1 MNGIVRSLL
10 FVTAIGLLAV
20 VLICASDDSE
30 AEQVEVVFGDGI
42 AVTYQD
48 RSGGTPPYPQYMI
61 YDSPSLIDDSYY
73 ITAAPMEMEY
83 GNIFLNGVD
92 VGPGNQFFR
101 ISDYPDGIHFE
112 VFRSDYSVVFGRNGG
127 EGETQTSI
135 INLENGD
142 NFTIPDVLY
151 TRLGYRSVQWNTR
164 EDGTGEVISPGN
176 YTMDLDFIRNHYSLS
191 NNDLV
196 LYPGWVAVN
205 YSINYNLNNGIGQPP
220 PNNIKTIGMGV
231 TIPSI
236 NMTRTGYSATI
247 WNMSPD
253 GTGLDINIGDKVLD
267 TSFLT
272 TYFGNETEITLYP
285 KWTKNTYS
293 IRYSSTE
300 EMEGVLPETMNYII
314 GQTINIPIS
323 AITRAGY
330 ALNGWNTSAD
340 MSGLDIQFGDH
351 SVDTAFLERYYG
363 PSDRNLILYPK
374 WIPVDYSI
382 TLSSEFG
389 SASDVGWSV
398 TDGKLSR
405 GYNIE
410 SEMISLPT
418 PEPDDRFHLF
428 VNWEDSAG
436 NSVSRIA
443 TGTVGNIELKAA
455 WIEKSYPITARIN
468 GKEVTFDLTLSSEM
482 PYAEPEDGFAF
493 KGWYYR
499 DDEGNEVKFESM
511 SQMAENM
518 EIYAVFEPTQDDP
531 LEIAACVI
539 GIVVFFTVVIG
550 YGFTRE

>member
-30 AEQVEVVFGDGI
+30 ALDYVENKVNFNPDEVVVYYAGNQVGPLTDINVSFALYIVDKTGYHN
-42 AVTYQD
+42 VT
-48 RSGGTPPYPQYMI
+48 I
-61 YDSPSLIDDSYY
+61 
-73 ITAAPMEMEY
+73 
-83 GNIFLNGVD
+83 NGV
-92 VGPGNQFFR
+92 PY
-101 ISDYPDGIHFE
+101 DYDESGHIILPAERDSGILIQAE
-112 VFRSDYSVVFGRNGG
+112 KI
-127 EGETQTSI
+127 Q
-135 INLENGD
+135 
-142 NFTIPDVLY
+142 
-151 TRLGYRSVQWNTR
+151 
-164 EDGTGEVISPGN
+164 
-176 YTMDLDFIRNHYSLS
+176 
-191 NNDLV
+191 
-196 LYPGWVAVN
+196 
-205 YSINYNLNNGIGQPP
+205 YSINYETTVEVSGTFPEDPTFFTIDSILNIPLPLFSRAGYRLDGWNTSDNGTGNNITLGNHTIDADFIENYYGSNTNMILYPKWVRSEYSIVFNLNNGTGQLPVIIS
-220 PNNIKTIGMGV
+220 NQLVDEEV
-231 TIPSI
+231 TIPTVGLSRIGYTATTWYASSNENTLTI
-236 NMTRTGYSATI
+236 NPGEMVMGQSTVDEYCDVNG
-247 WNMSPD
+247 M
-253 GTGLDINIGDKVLD
+253 
-267 TSFLT
+267 
-272 TYFGNETEITLYP
+272 ITLYP
-285 KWTKNTYS
+285 KWVKNEYS
-293 IRYSSTE
+293 IRFDSTV
-300 EMEGVLPETMNYII
+300 EMKGALPETMNYNI
-314 GQTINIPIS
+314 GSPLNIPTSQLTRVGYVIS
-323 AITRAGY
+323 
-330 ALNGWNTSAD
+330 GWNTSAD
-340 MSGLDIQFGDH
+340 RSGLDLQPGDY

-389 SASDVGWSV
+389 SASEAGWSV

-405 GYNIE
+405 SYNIE
-410 SEMISLPT
+410 SEMISLPI

-428 VNWEDSAG
+428 VNWEDSEG

-455 WIEKSYPITARIN
+455 WIEKSYPITARIS

-511 SQMAENM
+511 SQMTENM